1 MVERECVLPF
11 GTEINHNVWKKSNRS
26 KFQKQAGSRKLTDNS
41 GLLCEIFFLRKKNEA
56 EEKKKE
62 KDR

>member
-41 GLLCEIFFLRKKNEA
+41 GLLCEIFFDLRKTKR
-56 EEKKKE
+56 KKRK
-62 KDR
+62 RRRI